1 MGLLFTTQQDKV
13 LRFFLQYPSTEVHL
27 RELSRKT
34 KVSHP
39 WVCKT
44 VKELLKRGIVVSR
57 KAHGLLLVKADR
69 ESSRFLALKRCLNL
83 YSLTE
88 CGLVEYLVESYGRP
102 AAIVLFGSYSR
113 GEDIEQS
120 DIDIAVITDR
130 KLNLEYARFE
140 KPLQRHIRVVELK
153 AGDIGVEF
161 RNTLSNGIVLY
172 GYLQ

>member
-1 MGLLFTTQQDKV
+1 MGIVFTTKQDKV

-27 RELSRKT
+27 RELSRRT
-34 KVSHP
+34 NVSHP

-44 VKELLKRGIVVSR
+44 VKGLLKGRIVLSR

-69 ESSRFLALKRCLNL
+69 ESARFIALKRCLNI

-88 CGLVEYLVESYGRP
+88 CGLVDYLVESYGRP

-113 GEDIEQS
+113 GEDTEQS
-120 DIDIAVITDR
+120 DIDIAVITGKKID
-130 KLNLEYARFE
+130 LDYSRFE
-140 KPLQRHIRVVELK
+140 KPLQRHIKAVELK
-153 AGDIGVEF
+153 GGEIEDEF
-161 RNTLSNGIVLY
+161 RNTLANGIVLY